1 MRDYHRSPWFFIL
14 VAFSC
19 FGAGYVVADDN
30 RIDRETQQ
38 PTGCPA
44 EQSLWIL
51 AEAMKNH
58 KTGGE
63 HESF

>member
-14 VAFSC
+14 FSC

-38 PTGCPA
+38 PTQVSQHYQECT
-44 EQSLWIL
+44 
-51 AEAMKNH
+51 K
-58 KTGGE
+58 
-63 HESF
+63 